1 MQPASFTLIVSKG
14 VTDLNT
20 PSLHSKFSTT
30 EAVARYT
37 RALPPPHPGTRD
49 PQITRTTNRSDQNHR
64 GKNKRPGTRVCK
76 SDGSTNLRGRLRLG
90 HGHWG
95 SHAPRV
101 GEAPRETTP
110 GHKDLARPIDRES
123 LEVDRKV
130 SGAAAR
136 VSARREGE
144 KLWGL
149 REEKEKRESFFEA
162 RVRGYLKPAVELG
175 FSLVG

>member
-1 MQPASFTLIVSKG
+1 MQPPASSTLIVSKG

-64 GKNKRPGTRVCK
+64 GKNKRPGTRACK

-123 LEVDRKV
+123 LVVDRKV

-136 VSARREGE
+136 VSARREGMG
-144 KLWGL
+144 KNCGGCG
-149 REEKEKRESFFEA
+149 RRRKKE
-162 RVRGYLKPAVELG
+162 RVSSRRGCG
-175 FSLVG
+175 GI